1 LNLAQAFNSLG
12 TTIAPLLGGW
22 LILDKGTKDIADIGS
37 LSKSALHG
45 YRVQQAASVKTPYL
59 WMTCAIVALAVA
71 IALSRL
77 PRINRT
83 QEYRRQGL
91 LNDSIWRHRNVVL
104 GVIAIFL
111 YVGAE
116 VSIGS
121 FLINYFNLPDIGSL
135 STREAARFVAFYWG
149 GAMIGRFIGSALL
162 QKIRTGTLLGICA
175 LVAGS
180 LVMVSIVSF
189 GHVALWSILLVG
201 LFNSIMFPS
210 IFTLGISETGPLTGK
225 ASGALVTGIVGGA
238 LVPLAVGAL
247 ADRIGVH
254 HAFIIPV
261 ICYIYIAYFGF
272 KGSET
277 TSLSSA
283 TLPGDPKKRVL

>member
-1 LNLAQAFNSLG
+1 
-12 TTIAPLLGGW
+12 
-22 LILDKGTKDIADIGS
+22 
-37 LSKSALHG
+37 
-45 YRVQQAASVKTPYL
+45 
-59 WMTCAIVALAVA
+59 
-71 IALSRL
+71 
-77 PRINRT
+77 
-83 QEYRRQGL
+83 
-91 LNDSIWRHRNVVL
+91 
-104 GVIAIFL
+104 
-111 YVGAE
+111 
-116 VSIGS
+116 
-121 FLINYFNLPDIGSL
+121 
-135 STREAARFVAFYWG
+135 
-149 GAMIGRFIGSALL
+149 MIGRFIGSALL

-189 GHVALWSILLVG
+189 GHVAVWSILLVG

-210 IFTLGISETGPLTGK
+210 IFTLGIAETGPLTGK

-238 LVPLAVGAL
+238 LVPLAEGAL

-261 ICYIYIAYFGF
+261 ICYVYIAYFGF

-283 TLPGDPKKRVL
+283 TLRDHPKKRAL